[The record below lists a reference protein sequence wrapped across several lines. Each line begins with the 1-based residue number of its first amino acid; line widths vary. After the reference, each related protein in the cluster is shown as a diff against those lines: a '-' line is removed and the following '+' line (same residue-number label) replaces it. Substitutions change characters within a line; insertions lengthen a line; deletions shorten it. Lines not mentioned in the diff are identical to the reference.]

1 MQKVLTQVDQDGNA
15 TVALNR
21 PKSHNALDPETGAQL
36 TAALKELEANPKV
49 RAVVLMGQGPSFCSG
64 TDMDRIGKSA
74 SGTKEQNY
82 KAAHQMALMCRTLYA
97 LAKPTIACVHG
108 AVRGSGVG
116 LVAACDIAIGSRDST
131 FRLPEVR
138 LGIAPAVISPYVV
151 AAIGE
156 RYARRYF
163 LSGEEFDAGE
173 AFRIGLLHDIVEADE
188 LKPAVGRMLANLY
201 CGGPNAIVAAKCLIG
216 SVAHAAMAD
225 DMVENTARIF
235 AEIRATSEAEEGLAA
250 FLEKRAAA
258 WVAPASPAKRQNRR

>member
-1 MQKVLTQVDQDGNA
+1 MQKVLAQVDKDGNA

-21 PKSHNALDPETGAQL
+21 PELHNALDPETGAQL
-36 TAALKELEANPKV
+36 VATLKELEGNPKV
-49 RAVVLMGQGPSFCSG
+49 RAVVLMGQGASFCAG
-64 TDMDRIGKSA
+64 ADMEHMGKST
-74 SGTKEQNY
+74 GHTKEQNY
-82 KAAHQMALMCRTLYA
+82 KAAHQMALMYRTLYT

-163 LSGEEFDAGE
+163 LSGEEFDGAE
-173 AFRIGLLHDIVEADE
+173 AYRIGLLHNLVEAEE
-188 LKPAVGRMLANLY
+188 LKPAVGRMLADLY
-201 CGGPNAIVAAKCLIG
+201 CGGPHAIVAAKRLVH
-216 SVAHAAMAD
+216 SVSQAVIAD
-225 DMVENTARIF
+225 SLSETTARLF
-235 AEIRATSEAEEGLAA
+235 AEICGTSEAREGLAA

-258 WVAPASPAKRQNRR
+258 WVTPASPAKRQKHR